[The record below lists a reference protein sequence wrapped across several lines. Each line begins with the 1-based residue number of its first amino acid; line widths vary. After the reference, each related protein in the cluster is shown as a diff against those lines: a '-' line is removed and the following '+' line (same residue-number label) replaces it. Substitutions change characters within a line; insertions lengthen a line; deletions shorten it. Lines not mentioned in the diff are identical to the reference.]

1 MTHPQNPPRLWRI
14 KGGIHPP
21 FHKDL
26 SAHKASEQAPLPDT
40 LILPFKQMSGDL
52 AGFQQLV
59 NIGDYVDKGQAL
71 ARCSVSTLH
80 APSSGYIRAIED
92 RPIPHPSGL
101 QDRCFILDLD
111 GKDQWGKLPYTPY
124 PDYSQLT
131 LPQLLERLQETGITG
146 LGGAVFP
153 TRIKLGALGQQQIHT
168 LLVNGAECEPY
179 ISCDDK
185 LMQEQPQA
193 IIEGIMVILTVGDIE
208 QCLIGIED
216 NKPEAISQ
224 LQQALA
230 DHPNK
235 ALQQRIHLRIIPS
248 IYPSGDEKQLT
259 HILTGVK
266 IAPNTRLP
274 DYGLLMQ
281 NVATVHS
288 IYQAVVQGK
297 PLIERYVTVT
307 GQGIQQPQNFRAL
320 LGTPFAHLI
329 TAAGGYTERA
339 ERLLMGGPMMG
350 YQLSSD
356 AIPLVKATNCI
367 LSVPTDE
374 LAYSPDLAM
383 PCIRCGKCTEVC
395 PVDLLPQQ
403 LYWHA
408 RAENHEQ
415 AQKHQLFSCIECG
428 CCSYVCPSKIPLV
441 QYYRRAK
448 AIIRDEQS
456 NKEKAAAAKERHEFR
471 AFRLERNKAEKAKKL
486 AEHKKKVQQ
495 KTSSSDAKK
504 AAIKAAM
511 ERAKAKKAAKQT
523 HPQITPTVNQSTS
536 E

>member
-1 MTHPQNPPRLWRI
+1 MKNTSTNRLWKI

-26 SAHKASEQAPLPDT
+26 SAHKASQAVPLPEH
-40 LILPFKQMSGDL
+40 LILPFKQMSGNL
-52 AGFQQLV
+52 AGFQQHV
-59 NIGDYVDKGQAL
+59 NVGDYVYKGQAL
-71 ARCSVSTLH
+71 ASCSVSTLH
-80 APSSGYIRAIED
+80 APSSGYISSIED

-101 QDRCFILDLD
+101 QDRCFILQLD
-111 GKDQWGKLPYTPY
+111 GKDQWGDTHYQAY
-124 PDYSQLT
+124 HDYSQLS
-131 LPQLLERLQETGITG
+131 LEQLLQRLQETGITG

-153 TRIKLGALGQQQIHT
+153 TRIKLGALRNKNIHT
-168 LLVNGAECEPY
+168 LIVNGAECEPY

-185 LMQEQPQA
+185 LMQEQPLS
-193 IIEGIMVILTVGDIE
+193 IIEGIMVILTAGNIE

-216 NKPEAISQ
+216 NKPEAISK

-230 DHPNK
+230 EHPNHT
-235 ALQQRIHLRIIPS
+235 LRQRIHIRVIPS

-259 HILTGVK
+259 HILTGKKV
-266 IAPNTRLP
+266 APKTRLP

-281 NVATVHS
+281 NVATIHS
-288 IYQAVVQGK
+288 IYQAVVHGK

-307 GQGIQQPQNFRAL
+307 GQGIKQPQNFRAL
-320 LGTPFAHLI
+320 LGTPFSHLI
-329 TAAGGYTERA
+329 HVAGGYTERA

-350 YQLSSD
+350 YQLSTD
-356 AIPLVKATNCI
+356 AVPVVKATNCI
-367 LSVPTDE
+367 LSVPTNE

-383 PCIRCGKCTEVC
+383 PCIRCGKCSEVC

-403 LYWHA
+403 LYWHT

-415 AQKHQLFSCIECG
+415 AEKYRLFNCIECG
-428 CCSYVCPSKIPLV
+428 CCSYVCPSHIPLV

-448 AIIRDEQS
+448 AMIRDEQS
-456 NKEKAAAAKERHEFR
+456 AKQKAGLAKERHEFR

-486 AEHKKKVQQ
+486 AEHKKKVQR
-495 KTSSSDAKK
+495 KTNSDSDKQ

-511 ERAKAKKAAKQT
+511 ARAKAKKASQQKPPNANDQ
-523 HPQITPTVNQSTS
+523 PPS
-536 E
+536 